1 MNSTR
6 RIRPPR
12 YSLPGLLAGAL
23 FLASGCGSTTSPSS
37 DSDAGTSLGLCAN
50 DAIDLERPA
59 SWTLASH
66 CAGEPPDYARL
77 FDESSIKRLDITLS
91 AANYAA
97 TQADLESLYGG
108 GGGPPGPPG
117 SEADPIWVPTTLEYE
132 GLTWSE
138 VGMRYKGNSSLRFGY
153 QQGVGKLPFRLDF
166 DEFEA
171 DNPALLDQ
179 RFWGFKKMTFANG
192 HQDTSFM
199 RDKLAASIFRSMNV
213 PAAAGTWI
221 QVFVDVGDGP
231 VYWGLYTMIEDLSDE
246 LLGDQLSDHS
256 GNLYKPEGLGARL
269 GTFDQN
275 SFPKKTN
282 EELADWSDIQEF
294 IAALNAPKTEAA
306 TWRANLEAVFDVDG
320 FLRFMATNQAMQN
333 WDTYGWAPHNY
344 YLYAD
349 PAMGGRIRLLPW
361 DLNESLKDRTERP
374 MAATS
379 DSILLD
385 EIGSEWPLI
394 RSILDEPTYL
404 QAYKNH
410 LQTLH
415 DTTMHPDTLDGVMDR
430 WHTLVAPYVIGAN
443 GEVAPYTHLSTDAD
457 YTNSLTN
464 ATDGIKPHIDKR
476 LLDIEAALAP

>member
-1 MNSTR
+1 MSLK
-6 RIRPPR
+6 IAMPR
-12 YSLPGLLAGAL
+12 SKSFLLSLFAFAL
-23 FLASGCGSTTSPSS
+23 ILESGCGSTTASS
-37 DSDAGTSLGLCAN
+37 SNDGDVSLVSCTG
-50 DAIDLERPA
+50 DAIDLTRPDG
-59 SWTLASH
+59 WTIASH

-77 FDESSIKRLDITLS
+77 FDDTSIRRLDITIS

-108 GGGPPGPPG
+108 SGGPPGPPG
-117 SEADPIWVPTTLEYE
+117 SEADPIWVPTTVSYE

-153 QQGVGKLPFRLDF
+153 QGGIGKLPFRLDF

-171 DNPALLDQ
+171 GNPTLLDQ

-199 RDKLAASIFRSMNV
+199 RDKLAATIFRSMNV
-213 PAAAGTWI
+213 PAASSTWT

-231 VYWGLYTMIEDLSDE
+231 VYWGLYTMIEDISDE

-256 GNLYKPEGLGARL
+256 GNLYKPEGAGARL
-269 GTFDQN
+269 ATFDQN

-282 EELADWSDIQEF
+282 EDLADWSDVQGF
-294 IAALNAPKTEAA
+294 IAALNAPKTDVAA
-306 TWRANLEAVFDVDG
+306 WRTNLEAVFDVDG
-320 FLRFMATNQAMQN
+320 FLRYMATNQAMQN

-349 PAMGGRIRLLPW
+349 PAMNGRIRILPW
-361 DLNESLKDRTERP
+361 DLNESLKDRTERQN
-374 MAATS
+374 AATS

-394 RSILDEPTYL
+394 RSILDDATYL
-404 QAYKNH
+404 QSYKVH
-410 LQTLH
+410 LQSLH
-415 DTTMHPDTLDGVMDR
+415 DTNMHPDTLHSLMDS
-430 WHTLVAPYVIGAN
+430 WHNLVDPYVVGAD
-443 GEVAPYTHLSTDAD
+443 GEAAPYTHLSSDTDF
-457 YTNSLTN
+457 TNSLTN

-476 LLDIEAALAP
+476 LLDIEAALSP